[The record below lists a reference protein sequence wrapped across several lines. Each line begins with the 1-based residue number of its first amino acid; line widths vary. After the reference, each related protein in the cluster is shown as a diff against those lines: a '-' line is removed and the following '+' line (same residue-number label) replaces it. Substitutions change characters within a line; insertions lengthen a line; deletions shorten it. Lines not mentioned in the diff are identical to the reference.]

1 MDLQYAV
8 SIRNCYLYAKGFT
21 PAQIAICQNSR
32 LASTSNDKLPALE
45 VYSTSPAIS
54 RTLKCNCQSRGFFIR
69 AVNKAK
75 LSKTLK
81 HFLCSHCSQIFKQGD
96 KLFYKLPQDGKA
108 SLSYWC

>member
-45 VYSTSPAIS
+45 VYSTSPAI
-54 RTLKCNCQSRGFFIR
+54 R